1 MVKYKKQLMLAA
13 LVLLGTSVGAQAQK
27 VSLNMNSTT
36 ISKAM
41 SALHKQTGYSFVYNA
56 DALRTDRKISVH
68 ATDLRQAVDQI
79 IDGSGLEY
87 DIRDKNIIL
96 RKKVNGSSNANQR
109 TQQSK
114 NRTVKGRVTDSNGDP
129 IIGATIK
136 VKGANTGTISDL
148 DGNFTLDAA
157 QGDVLE
163 ISFIGFADKELT
175 LGNNVDNLQVNL
187 TEDNKLLNEVVVVG
201 YGTMKK
207 SDLTGSVSD
216 VRSEDFNKGLVTS
229 PSQLIQ
235 GRTAGIN
242 VTNNG
247 GEPGGGVTIRVRGSN
262 SIRSGQD
269 PLYVIDGV
277 PLNAS
282 TDLQA
287 TGGSVTGVGSSS
299 FTNPLNY
306 LNPDDIESISILK
319 DASASAIYGS
329 RAANGVILITTKK
342 SVQGKAQVCYSGT
355 ATVSYLPKQID
366 VLSGPEYVAFAKEKG
381 LEPDDMGAD
390 VNWQDEIFRTS
401 FSHDH
406 NVSITGGTEHSGYRA
421 SANLQNND
429 GIIKNS
435 YMKKMVGRFYV
446 RQDILNNRVHLEGSM
461 TASRVNQRRAPLG
474 ESGGYEGDLIFSA
487 LKNNPTYPIY
497 NEDGTYYQHSPSVRN
512 PLALINLINDKTVT
526 DRILA
531 NVSATVDIVKGLKYK
546 FNYAY
551 DYMKTSRKVTQ
562 DKELT
567 FLGNL
572 GEMYINN
579 VESKNFLIEN
589 YFTYNTTINNIH
601 KLDFLLGHSYQRYD
615 DYWYNFSENGFDVD
629 NINYL
634 YNLSFGSNSQIVGTS
649 DYLRHELQSFYGRIN
664 YNLMDKYLFTA
675 NFRFDGST
683 RFGENNKYGFFPSLA
698 FAWRLS
704 EEKFI
709 RNLNVFD
716 NLKLRLGYGIT
727 GNQEIPDKISE
738 LKLGSVTGAFL
749 DGTST
754 VTPGI
759 TLTRTPNPDLKWEKT
774 DQWNVGIDFGVLHNR
789 LRGTLDWYYKST
801 RDVLLQTYSIA
812 PAPTTTMWQNVPDMR
827 IENTGVEIGLDA
839 DIIATKDWNWNFG
852 VNFTTNHNE
861 VKCLPMSYITV
872 GSGSG
877 PGLDGFRL
885 QRIMS
890 GHAIGTFWGYHFLGF
905 DENGIS
911 QYETDANGNRV
922 EKVIGCA
929 QPDFLLNFNTT
940 LRWKNLEL
948 SLQFNGVFGNDIYN
962 NLDNC
967 INTLA
972 IFDSGYNITT
982 GARSLKEST
991 EDNLDYSDRYIEDG
1005 SYLRLTS
1012 ATLRYTVP
1020 IKPNNWVKGVQ
1031 LSLTGNNLFCI
1042 TGYNGYD
1049 PEVDS
1054 RRVTDGIP
1062 AVGIGWTNYPM
1073 ARSWSLGATIN
1084 F

>member
-342 SVQGKAQVCYSGT
+342 SVQGKAQVSYSGT

-446 RQDILNNRVHLEGSM
+446 RQDILNNLVHLEGSM

-497 NEDGTYYQHSPSVRN
+497 NEDGTYYQHSPSV
-512 PLALINLINDKTVT
+512 
-526 DRILA
+526 
-531 NVSATVDIVKGLKYK
+531 
-546 FNYAY
+546 
-551 DYMKTSRKVTQ
+551 
-562 DKELT
+562 
-567 FLGNL
+567 
-572 GEMYINN
+572 
-579 VESKNFLIEN
+579 
-589 YFTYNTTINNIH
+589 
-601 KLDFLLGHSYQRYD
+601 
-615 DYWYNFSENGFDVD
+615 
-629 NINYL
+629 
-634 YNLSFGSNSQIVGTS
+634 
-649 DYLRHELQSFYGRIN
+649 
-664 YNLMDKYLFTA
+664 
-675 NFRFDGST
+675 T
-683 RFGENNKYGFFPSLA
+683 R
-698 FAWRLS
+698 W
-704 EEKFI
+704 
-709 RNLNVFD
+709 
-716 NLKLRLGYGIT
+716 
-727 GNQEIPDKISE
+727 
-738 LKLGSVTGAFL
+738 
-749 DGTST
+749 
-754 VTPGI
+754 
-759 TLTRTPNPDLKWEKT
+759 
-774 DQWNVGIDFGVLHNR
+774 H
-789 LRGTLDWYYKST
+789 
-801 RDVLLQTYSIA
+801 
-812 PAPTTTMWQNVPDMR
+812 
-827 IENTGVEIGLDA
+827 
-839 DIIATKDWNWNFG
+839 
-852 VNFTTNHNE
+852 
-861 VKCLPMSYITV
+861 
-872 GSGSG
+872 
-877 PGLDGFRL
+877 
-885 QRIMS
+885 
-890 GHAIGTFWGYHFLGF
+890 
-905 DENGIS
+905 
-911 QYETDANGNRV
+911 
-922 EKVIGCA
+922 
-929 QPDFLLNFNTT
+929 
-940 LRWKNLEL
+940 
-948 SLQFNGVFGNDIYN
+948 
-962 NLDNC
+962 
-967 INTLA
+967 
-972 IFDSGYNITT
+972 
-982 GARSLKEST
+982 
-991 EDNLDYSDRYIEDG
+991 
-1005 SYLRLTS
+1005 
-1012 ATLRYTVP
+1012 
-1020 IKPNNWVKGVQ
+1020 
-1031 LSLTGNNLFCI
+1031 
-1042 TGYNGYD
+1042 
-1049 PEVDS
+1049 
-1054 RRVTDGIP
+1054 
-1062 AVGIGWTNYPM
+1062 
-1073 ARSWSLGATIN
+1073 
-1084 F
+1084 